1 MTFEAFWDEDY
12 LLLEE
17 EFLNFVKYVPLV
29 INHDEVWSMKLANLL
44 LLIGSSID
52 SFFKKSFHY
61 CLTILTKE
69 YYFNNH
75 GNFHPRLVDFEKY
88 QHQLRNDRTNMGS
101 FRDVFKE
108 FYEFSDEPVYILKTK
123 RVLKPFSRWSQGQT
137 PEWWKVYRD
146 LKHDRIKNRE
156 KCTLNI
162 TLNALAALFFLNVYH
177 VQSRKKLMEHR
188 KVINS
193 NLNIGYLI
201 REMDERGNFE
211 ENLNPILAKTNLFGY
226 IFKGSHYYQ
235 YPWHIL
241 DPGHPQNVYH
251 F

>member
-1 MTFEAFWDEDY
+1 MGEDY

-17 EFLNFVKYVPLV
+17 EFLNFIKYVPLV
-29 INHDEVWSMKLANLL
+29 ENHNEVWSMKLANLL

-52 SFFKKSFHY
+52 SFFKKALNY
-61 CLTILTKE
+61 CLTVLTKE

-75 GNFHPRLVDFEKY
+75 GKFHPRFFDFGKY
-88 QHQLRNDRTNMGS
+88 QNQLRNDRTNMGT
-101 FRDVFKE
+101 FRDIFKE
-108 FYEFSDEPVYILKTK
+108 FYEFSDEPVYVLISK
-123 RVLKPFSRWSQGQT
+123 RTLKPFSQWSQGQS
-137 PEWWKVYRD
+137 PDWWKVYRD

-162 TLNALAALFFLNVYH
+162 TLNALAALFFLNAYH

-193 NLNIGYLI
+193 NLNVGYLLV
-201 REMDERGNFE
+201 EMDERGNFKE
-211 ENLNPILAKTNLFGY
+211 KLNPIIAKTSLFGY
-226 IFKGSHYYQ
+226 IFKGHYYH

-251 F
+251 L